1 MSMLKYL
8 VRRFVFLAILLVG
21 VSLAVFFIIRLV
33 PANPAVAYLG
43 PQAAGSPA
51 IVAAF
56 EARWGLDKPLPT
68 QYFIYLTGL
77 LRGDLGTSIRTGQP
91 VLKDLASCFPPTVE
105 LAAISIL
112 IAAVLGIIFGVISA
126 TRPNT
131 FTDQLLR
138 GISVSGVS
146 VPSFWLGL
154 VFLYVFYH
162 LLHWFPGPGRLS
174 SQVNFTGGPTHFMLI
189 DTVLAGD
196 AAAFADA
203 LRHLILPGL
212 VLGMYS
218 MGLITR
224 TTRSSLMDVLSMDF
238 IRTARS
244 KGLSRAAVVR
254 RHAMINASAP
264 VMTVIG
270 MGFCN
275 LLGGVIL
282 VEKIFN
288 WPGVGQY
295 AYLSA
300 TGLDFPSIT
309 GVAILIAA
317 VYAGVNLII
326 DVLYAVIDPKVRY

>member
-8 VRRFVFLAILLVG
+8 IRRLLFLAILLIG
-21 VSLAVFFIIRLV
+21 VSMAVFFIVRLV

-56 EARWGLDKPLPT
+56 EARWGLDKPLPV
-68 QYFIYLTGL
+68 QYFIYLTSL

-91 VLKDLASCFPPTVE
+91 VLRDLAVCFPPTIE
-105 LAAISIL
+105 LAVVSIL
-112 IAAVLGIIFGVISA
+112 IAAVLGVAFGVISA

-131 FTDQLLR
+131 LADQVLR

-162 LLHWFPGPGRLS
+162 LLHWLPGPGRISPQL
-174 SQVNFTGGPTHFMLI
+174 NFSGGPTRFMLI
-189 DTVLAGD
+189 DALLAGNG
-196 AAAFADA
+196 AAFADA

-212 VLGMYS
+212 VLGMFS

-224 TTRSSLMDVLSMDF
+224 TTRSSLMDVMSMDF

-244 KGLSRAAVVR
+244 KGLSRAAVVSG
-254 RHAMINASAP
+254 HAMINAASP
-264 VMTVIG
+264 VITVVG

-300 TGLDFPSIT
+300 TGLDFPAIT
-309 GVAILIAA
+309 GVALLIAA
-317 VYAGVNLII
+317 VYAGINLVI
-326 DVLYAVIDPKVRY
+326 DVLYAAIDPKVRY

>member
-1 MSMLKYL
+1 MSMLRYL
-8 VRRFVFLAILLVG
+8 ARRFFFLALLLVG
-21 VSLAVFFIIRLV
+21 VSLTVFLIIRLV

-43 PQAAGSPA
+43 PQAAGNPA

-68 QYFIYLTGL
+68 QYLLYLAGL
-77 LRGDLGTSIRTGQP
+77 LRGDLGVSIRTGQP
-91 VLKDLASCFPPTVE
+91 VLRDLAACFPPTVE
-105 LAAISIL
+105 LAAAGML
-112 IAAVLGIIFGVISA
+112 IATVLGVLFGVISA

-131 FTDQLLR
+131 LIDQALR

-162 LLHWFPGPGRLS
+162 LLHWLPGPGRISARL
-174 SQVNFTGGPTHFMLI
+174 NFIGGPTNFMLL
-189 DTVLAGD
+189 DALLAGNW
-196 AAAFADA
+196 AAFADA
-203 LRHLILPGL
+203 ARHLILPGL
-212 VLGMYS
+212 VLGMFS

-224 TTRSSLMDVLSMDF
+224 TTRSSLMEVMSMDF

-244 KGLSRAAVVR
+244 KGLARPAIVGG
-254 RHAMINASAP
+254 HAMINAAVP
-264 VMTVIG
+264 VLTVIG

-300 TGLDFPSIT
+300 TGLDFPAIT
-309 GVAILIAA
+309 GVALLIAA
-317 VYAGVNLII
+317 VYAGINLVI
-326 DVLYAVIDPKVRY
+326 DVLYAVIDPRVRY

>member
-8 VRRFVFLAILLVG
+8 VRRLLFLAILLIG
-21 VSLAVFFIIRLV
+21 VSLAVFFIIRLA
-33 PANPAVAYLG
+33 PANPAGAYLG

-56 EARWGLDKPLPT
+56 EARWGLDKPLPA
-68 QYFIYLTGL
+68 QYFIYLTSL
-77 LRGDLGTSIRTGQP
+77 LKGDLGISIRTGQP
-91 VLKDLASCFPPTVE
+91 VLKDLASCFPPTIE
-105 LAAISIL
+105 LAVVSIL
-112 IAAVLGIIFGVISA
+112 IATILGIAFGIISA
-126 TRPNT
+126 TSPNT

-162 LLHWFPGPGRLS
+162 VLHWLPGPGRISPQLDFS
-174 SQVNFTGGPTHFMLI
+174 GGPTNFMLI
-189 DTVLAGD
+189 DAMLAGD
-196 AAAFADA
+196 AAVFTDA
-203 LRHLILPGL
+203 LRHLVLPGL
-212 VLGMYS
+212 VLGMFS

-244 KGLSRAAVVR
+244 KGLSRAAVVG
-254 RHAMINASAP
+254 RHAMINAAAP

-300 TGLDFPSIT
+300 TGLDFPAIT
-309 GVAILIAA
+309 GVALLIAA
-317 VYAGVNLII
+317 VYAGINLVI
-326 DVLYAVIDPKVRY
+326 DILYAVIDPKVRY